1 MVIPGK
7 WYSGLLFCVIFTVV
21 SLNSVFSQNDSIP
34 SSEKQEKS
42 SGEFQYDYY
51 ENPELAKIIE
61 QLETQYMKKNEL
73 PSAIDVFLKAVIL
86 HEHKSITLGSNIEN
100 LGWVLIDIG
109 NSFYNMQDYLFA
121 EKVFEKA
128 LFLFI
133 QAKSDLGTITSI
145 NNIGL
150 CKLNLSEPENAL
162 QVFEKMLVFST
173 EVNDSSR
180 IYASTVYIGM
190 SLRDAGK
197 YNEAI
202 QTFNSLEIF
211 PNKKIEKQLIQLKN
225 LELGD
230 TYLKLKLIDSA
241 YTYYTR
247 ALANNIESETYYSS
261 FGLVKM
267 AKIELEYNNINKA
280 IQLSEK
286 AYNMIDSEQY
296 KSLKASACKILYH
309 CYKKKG
315 NDKLALKYFE
325 EFQNLNNDLNK
336 KEIRNFVDT
345 YNRKLERIGIKHELN
360 EIRKQKN
367 EAIAERHNQQ
377 NLAVFLVIMAILL
390 VVSIFGSRNFYSR
403 TNILFNHVES
413 YTPWHKVILSISF
426 LIYFTTFNYLFV
438 PLGNAMEIRQLE
450 PIYRLIPGIISF
462 LLSSA
467 FFVLFTITQQARK
480 KAEQK
485 ENPYTYYIIAT
496 LFITTCLLQYFYFNS
511 LSFGGINFL
520 LSLTIIVFAS
530 FIVPLYAFILLV
542 ENVILR
548 QIENISK
555 SLNQDISDINTNY
568 FPKEKTVSIA
578 SEKTKGKLN
587 FNISSLISIEAKGNY
602 CMFNFDEGDRLSTE
616 MLHITMKSIEEH
628 FSEFENIIRCH
639 KSFFAN
645 IYKIEKVSG
654 NSRGYFL
661 RLKHCTESMPVSR
674 GYQKSVM
681 AKIREAKAHLS

>member
-1 MVIPGK
+1 MVVPGK
-7 WYSGLLFCVIFTVV
+7 RYSGLLFFVIFTVM
-21 SLNSVFSQNDSIP
+21 SLNSIFSQNDSIS
-34 SSEKQEKS
+34 SSEKQEKG
-42 SGEFQYDYY
+42 SGKLQYDYY
-51 ENPELAKIIE
+51 KNPELAGIIK
-61 QLETQYMKKNEL
+61 QLEAQYMKKNEL

-86 HEHKSITLGSNIEN
+86 HEHKNITHCSNIKN
-100 LGWVLIDIG
+100 LGWILIDIG

-133 QAKSDLGTITSI
+133 QAKSDLGIITSI

-150 CKLNLSEPENAL
+150 CKLNLSEPKNAL
-162 QVFEKMLVFST
+162 QVFKKMLVFSS

-202 QTFNSLEIF
+202 QTFLSLKNF
-211 PNKKIEKQLIQLKN
+211 PTKKVERALIQLKN

-230 TYLKLKLIDSA
+230 TYLKHKLMDSA
-241 YTYYTR
+241 YACYSR
-247 ALANNIESETYYSS
+247 ALVYDGESESYYSS

-267 AKIELEYNNINKA
+267 AKVDFENNNINKA
-280 IQLSEK
+280 IQLSEL
-286 AYNMIDSEQY
+286 AYKMINSEQY

-315 NDKLALKYFE
+315 NDKFALKYFE
-325 EFQNLNNDLNK
+325 EYQILNNDLNK
-336 KEIRNFVDT
+336 KEIKNFIDT
-345 YNRKLERIGIKHELN
+345 HNRKLENIGIKYELN

-367 EAIAERHNQQ
+367 EANAEKHNQQ
-377 NLAVFLVIMAILL
+377 NLAIFLVIIAILL

-413 YTPWHKVILSISF
+413 YTPWQKILLSSSF
-426 LIYFTTFNYLFV
+426 LIYFITFNYLFV
-438 PLGNAMEIRQLE
+438 PLGNAMEITQLRS
-450 PIYRLIPGIISF
+450 IYRLIPGIISF

-485 ENPYTYYIIAT
+485 ENPYTYYIIAA

-511 LSFGGINFL
+511 FSFGGINFL
-520 LSLTIIVFAS
+520 LSLTIMVFAS

-548 QIENISK
+548 QIENISR

-578 SEKTKGKLN
+578 SEKTKGKLQ

-602 CMFNFDEGDRLSTE
+602 CMFNFDEGEHLSAE
-616 MLHITMKSIEEH
+616 MLHITMKSIEEQ
-628 FSEFENIIRCH
+628 FCEFENIIRCH

-645 IYKIEKVSG
+645 IHKIEKVSG

-661 RLKHCTESMPVSR
+661 HLKHCTESMPVSR

-681 AKIREAKAHLS
+681 AKIREAKAHIS